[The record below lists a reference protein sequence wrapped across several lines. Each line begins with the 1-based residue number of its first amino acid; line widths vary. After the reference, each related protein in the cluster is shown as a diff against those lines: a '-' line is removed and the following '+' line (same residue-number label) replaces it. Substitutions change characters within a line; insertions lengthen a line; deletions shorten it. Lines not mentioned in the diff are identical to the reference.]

1 MTPDS
6 VWLELLRI
14 FRELGGP
21 KPPDNPLA
29 RHQGEPS
36 AEPSTADPRTLK
48 AERLNECRRMLR
60 RQLVAAGSIGRGDIV
75 QEIQRVL
82 ARLGQETRAVMRYAK
97 RDVRVWRAPDTPDT
111 PGGGA

>member
-36 AEPSTADPRTLK
+36 AEPSSVDPRVLK

-60 RQLVAAGSIGRGDIV
+60 RQLEAAGSIGRLDIV
-75 QEIQRVL
+75 REIQRVL
-82 ARLGQETRAVMRYAK
+82 ARLGRETRAVMHYRA
-97 RDVRVWRAPDTPDT
+97 RDVRVWRAPDS
-111 PGGGA
+111 GEAA